1 MQRFTQ
7 GFYGYAFAMAVC
19 LAGVLAFLFVTPYS
33 TTPHIP
39 RVDYTIDVANM
50 RRAAP
55 YQVWTPEPVPAGWI
69 PNSSRMT
76 DAKGVVT
83 WRLGF
88 ATAEQKHAMLIQ
100 SDERPA
106 AEFANRMA
114 NSDRATGTVQ
124 IAGETWEQRYR
135 EDKNQRSL
143 VRLLPDATLVVTG
156 TAGWDEL
163 TALATSLK
171 QQPKPAGS
179 PAPTATP
186 VPAATPTATG

>member
-7 GFYGYAFAMAVC
+7 GFYGYVVAMAVC
-19 LAGVLAFLFVTPYS
+19 LAGVLAVLFFAPYS

-39 RVDYTIDVANM
+39 RVDYSIDVANM

-55 YQVWTPEPVPAGWI
+55 YQVWTPEPVPAGWV

-100 SDERPA
+100 SDEGPA

-114 NSDRATGTVQ
+114 NSNQATGTVQ
-124 IAGETWEQRYR
+124 IAGVTWEQRYR

-143 VRLLPDATLVVTG
+143 VRLLPDTTLVVTG
-156 TAGWDEL
+156 TAEWAEL

-171 QQPKPAGS
+171 QQPKGASGPTPTTSPAPAAS
-179 PAPTATP
+179 PAPTD
-186 VPAATPTATG
+186 